1 MTFTSPKT
9 SPLITSLSAG
19 SASKQDPN
27 KKLGTKTQDKPE
39 VEIMQFRRRQKET
52 HVLHTTTTGSSTILS
67 LTMQPVTA
75 TTTPSTSQESTKL
88 IYTSTSSSLP
98 ATKLS
103 TSEGTKPQ
111 TRSLPQHTTTTY
123 TTTGITRPMIS
134 VPTASL
140 LGTGS
145 LQLPAPPPPQQS
157 TFVQQQLEYQAAME
171 LEMWK
176 MTQEQTFKRELK

>member
-19 SASKQDPN
+19 SGSKQDPN
-27 KKLGTKTQDKPE
+27 KKLGTKTQGKPE

-52 HVLHTTTTGSSTILS
+52 HVSHTTTTGSSTILS
-67 LTMQPVTA
+67 LTMQPITA
-75 TTTPSTSQESTKL
+75 TTTSTSQESTKL
-88 IYTSTSSSLP
+88 TYSSTSSSLP

-123 TTTGITRPMIS
+123 TTTGITRPTIS
-134 VPTASL
+134 VPTAGL